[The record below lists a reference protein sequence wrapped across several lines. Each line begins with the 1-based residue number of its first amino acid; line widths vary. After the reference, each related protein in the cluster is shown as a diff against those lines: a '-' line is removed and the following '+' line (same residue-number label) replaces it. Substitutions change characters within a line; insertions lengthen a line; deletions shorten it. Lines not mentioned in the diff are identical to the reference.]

1 MPTVPAGG
9 DVRVSVTAA
18 ALMVMLTG
26 PVVELDGDAESVAL
40 TVTDEVPAVVGVPLR
55 EQFAFSVR
63 PAGSVPLTRAQL

>member
-9 DVRVSVTAA
+9 GVSVRVAA
-18 ALMVMLTG
+18 AGLMTTETL
-26 PVVELDGDAESVAL
+26 PVVESAGDAASVAL
-40 TVTDEVPAVVGVPLR
+40 TATIEVPAAVGVPLR